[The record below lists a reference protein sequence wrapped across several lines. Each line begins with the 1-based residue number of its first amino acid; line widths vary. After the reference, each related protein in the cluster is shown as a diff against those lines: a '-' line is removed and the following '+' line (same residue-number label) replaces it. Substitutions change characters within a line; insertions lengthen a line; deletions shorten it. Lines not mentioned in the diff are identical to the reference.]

1 MPFIEIVSVTFLPIG
16 LLRSFAKGAERL
28 VLEGKEGQ
36 SVEVVCRE
44 IGLPIDLG
52 VLFLVNGVPRS
63 KDYLLQPHDEVKVI
77 ALVGG
82 G

>member
-1 MPFIEIVSVTFLPIG
+1 MSVTFLPFG

-36 SVEVVCRE
+36 SIEAICQE
-44 IGLPIDLG
+44 IGLPIDL
-52 VLFLVNGVPRS
+52 VSLFLVNGELRS
-63 KDYLLQPHDEVKVI
+63 KDYILQPNDEVKLI

>member
-1 MPFIEIVSVTFLPIG
+1 MSVTFLPFG

-36 SVEVVCRE
+36 SIEVVCKE
-44 IGLPIDLG
+44 IGLPMNL
-52 VLFLVNGVPRS
+52 VSLFLVNGKPRS
-63 KDYLLQPHDEVKVI
+63 KDYLLQPHDEVKLI

>member
-1 MPFIEIVSVTFLPIG
+1 LPFG

-36 SVEVVCRE
+36 SIEAICQE
-44 IGLPIDLG
+44 IGLPIDL
-52 VLFLVNGVPRS
+52 VSLFLVNGELRS
-63 KDYLLQPHDEVKVI
+63 KDYILQPNDEVKLI

>member
-1 MPFIEIVSVTFLPIG
+1 VSVTFLPFGI
-16 LLRSFAKGAERL
+16 LKSFTNGAERL

-36 SVEVVCRE
+36 SLESVCQE
-44 IGLPIDLG
+44 IGLPVNLIA
-52 VLFLVNGVPRS
+52 LFLVNGERRS
-63 KDYLLQPHDEVKVI
+63 KDYLLQANDEVKLI

>member
-1 MPFIEIVSVTFLPIG
+1 VSVTFLPFG

-36 SVEVVCRE
+36 SIEAICQE
-44 IGLPIDLG
+44 IGLPIDL
-52 VLFLVNGVPRS
+52 VSLFLVNGELRS
-63 KDYLLQPHDEVKVI
+63 KDYILEPHDEVKLI

>member
-1 MPFIEIVSVTFLPIG
+1 MPFG

-36 SVEVVCRE
+36 SIEAICQE
-44 IGLPIDLG
+44 IGLPIDL
-52 VLFLVNGVPRS
+52 VSLFLVNGELRS
-63 KDYLLQPHDEVKVI
+63 KDYILQPNDEVKLI

>member
-1 MPFIEIVSVTFLPIG
+1 MTFLPFG

-36 SVEVVCRE
+36 SIEAICQE
-44 IGLPIDLG
+44 IGLPIDL
-52 VLFLVNGVPRS
+52 VSLFLVNGELRS
-63 KDYLLQPHDEVKVI
+63 KDYILQPNDEVKLI